1 MLLGALRGAFACAR
15 DIARGATPRTPTS
28 PVPAGWL
35 ATPRTPQAPGTG
47 RLAGDRPDPHV
58 PGTRRLDYGA

>member
-28 PVPAGWL
+28 PVPDGWAGD
-35 ATPRTPQAPGTG
+35 PRTPTSPVPGG
-47 RLAGDRPDPHV
+47 WAGDPR
-58 PGTRRLDYGA
+58 TLRSRYRTS

>member
-28 PVPAGWL
+28 PVPDGWAGDPRRRYRAAGL
-35 ATPRTPQAPGTG
+35 ATPGPYAPGTG
-47 RLAGDRPDPHV
+47 H
-58 PGTRRLDYGA
+58 LDYGA